1 MHPRLDTG
9 ETRNPKMPI
18 STDKKKKKKAR
29 PEPALELKDQELGGL
44 EGEIIRPNAGEDVAT
59 GSPKSWELLL
69 QLL

>member
-1 MHPRLDTG
+1 
-9 ETRNPKMPI
+9 MPI
-18 STDKKKKKKAR
+18 STEKKKKKAR

-59 GSPKSWELLL
+59 GSPKSWELLW